1 AYNAEHGITPRTII
15 KAIREG
21 MESELKASRAVRD
34 AVRQSEPE
42 FEVAELTR
50 MLEEE
55 MLEAASQME
64 FEKAARLRDQV
75 ALLKSGK
82 VKATGVTAGKG
93 GATKVRRGDV
103 DGAPRSSGGGAAP
116 ERKAGMPGVR
126 ANKKSKK
133 GKNLGGKPF

>member
-1 AYNAEHGITPRTII
+1 
-15 KAIREG
+15 
-21 MESELKASRAVRD
+21 
-34 AVRQSEPE
+34 
-42 FEVAELTR
+42 
-50 MLEEE
+50 
-55 MLEAASQME
+55 ME

-82 VKATGVTAGKG
+82 VKASGVTTGKG

-103 DGAPRSSGGGAAP
+103 DGAPKTTGGGGSSS

-133 GKNLGGKPF
+133 KGKNLGGKAF